1 MKKGPQ
7 PPPITAVGRRAA
19 VYLALLTVAVA
30 QPLLQLYGS
39 SVAVFASANYEGA
52 IVVVFGL
59 VVLLVPTAVFTAI
72 DVVVTSLH
80 PTLGMWVHR
89 LLVLVASWA
98 VALVVLRNLSFG
110 PWGIDMLYTG
120 VIALGMTW
128 LIDQRSAVTS
138 WVTYLSPLSIVVAI
152 SFVVSAMSVIS
163 PPDVQVLAIEKDSI
177 PEVKVGT
184 PRDQVSVVWIVLD
197 EAPLWPLMTTTGE
210 INANRYPGF
219 AALASSS
226 TWYRNV
232 LATSQTTTDAVPAM
246 LSGKWP
252 VSNTSPVLVKHP
264 KNLFTLMNGHMSM
277 DAHEVA
283 TALCPK
289 KVCNK
294 VSVTGGD
301 HIAFPGG
308 TSTTVTDTTIP
319 TEEEVVVVSRRTPF
333 TSFLKDA
340 LVVVGHKVLPKE
352 LRSRLPAIDEGWG
365 GFGAMDNGEID
376 NDIATST
383 TVPGPTTTLSL
394 TEEKKQ
400 QANSTTVKQWQSG
413 GPMSQVPVLDEVINR
428 AARADRPT
436 LHFAHLLT
444 PHRPWM
450 LTPDMR
456 RSRALNTDKRSNTV
470 VDRVRDQYQAHLLQY
485 VATDNMIA
493 KLVTDLKRSANWN
506 RTMVIV
512 TADHGITFEL
522 GENKRSKINVK
533 SPATLED
540 IYRVPLFIKYPDQS
554 VGDVNDCATSSIDI
568 FPTVVAATG
577 IDAGWT
583 FDGVDLKT
591 SCPVRE
597 SRKIVWKTGS
607 HSLSTTFA
615 DIVKRAVR
623 YDEWVDAEGNAED
636 IVRAGQ
642 HGDIINGAV
651 MTPTGPDIT
660 SMSWSVQGIE
670 DFNAISESSFFVD
683 GEFGFVPT
691 QVEGALTATE
701 TFGSDAEG
709 LLVYNGKAV
718 GMVSELAGLKKGASA
733 SFRSTLNWKYLHGP
747 PVGAG
752 LEMWVVQGTGA
763 ARVIQRVA
771 TP

>member
-59 VVLLVPTAVFTAI
+59 VVLLVPTAVFTAT

-120 VIALGMTW
+120 VIALGITW

-436 LHFAHLLT
+436 LHFAHVLT

-709 LLVYNGKAV
+709 VLVYNGKAV

-752 LEMWVVQGTGA
+752 LEMWVVQGTSA

>member
-1 MKKGPQ
+1 
-7 PPPITAVGRRAA
+7 
-19 VYLALLTVAVA
+19 
-30 QPLLQLYGS
+30 
-39 SVAVFASANYEGA
+39 
-52 IVVVFGL
+52 
-59 VVLLVPTAVFTAI
+59 
-72 DVVVTSLH
+72 
-80 PTLGMWVHR
+80 
-89 LLVLVASWA
+89 
-98 VALVVLRNLSFG
+98 
-110 PWGIDMLYTG
+110 
-120 VIALGMTW
+120 
-128 LIDQRSAVTS
+128 
-138 WVTYLSPLSIVVAI
+138 
-152 SFVVSAMSVIS
+152 
-163 PPDVQVLAIEKDSI
+163 
-177 PEVKVGT
+177 
-184 PRDQVSVVWIVLD
+184 
-197 EAPLWPLMTTTGE
+197 

-252 VSNTSPVLVKHP
+252 VSNTPPVLVKHP
-264 KNLFTLMNGHMSM
+264 KNLFTLMNGQMAM

-308 TSTTVTDTTIP
+308 TSTTVTDTTVP
-319 TEEEVVVVSRRTPF
+319 KEEVVVSRRTPF
-333 TSFLKDA
+333 MSFLKDA

-400 QANSTTVKQWQSG
+400 QANSTTVKQWESG

-428 AARADRPT
+428 AVRADRPT
-436 LHFAHLLT
+436 LHFAHVLT

-456 RSRALNTDKRSNTV
+456 RSRALNTDKRSNTI

-506 RTMVIV
+506 RTMMIV
-512 TADHGITFEL
+512 TADHGLTFEL

-533 SPATLED
+533 NPATLED

-554 VGDVNDCATSSIDI
+554 VGEVNDCATSSIDI

-577 IDAGWT
+577 IDAGWI

-591 SCPVRE
+591 SCPFRE
-597 SRKIVWKTGS
+597 SRKIVWDRCRRKCGR
-607 HSLSTTFA
+607 HSSRWSTW
-615 DIVKRAVR
+615 R
-623 YDEWVDAEGNAED
+623 
-636 IVRAGQ
+636 
-642 HGDIINGAV
+642 H
-651 MTPTGPDIT
+651 
-660 SMSWSVQGIE
+660 
-670 DFNAISESSFFVD
+670 
-683 GEFGFVPT
+683 
-691 QVEGALTATE
+691 
-701 TFGSDAEG
+701 
-709 LLVYNGKAV
+709 
-718 GMVSELAGLKKGASA
+718 
-733 SFRSTLNWKYLHGP
+733 H
-747 PVGAG
+747 
-752 LEMWVVQGTGA
+752 
-763 ARVIQRVA
+763 
-771 TP
+771 

>member
-246 LSGKWP
+246 LTGKWP

-436 LHFAHLLT
+436 LHFAHVLT

-709 LLVYNGKAV
+709 VLVYNGKAV
-718 GMVSELAGLKKGASA
+718 GIVSELSGLKKGASA

>member
-308 TSTTVTDTTIP
+308 TSTTVTDTPIP

-752 LEMWVVQGTGA
+752 LEMWVVQGTSA

>member
-59 VVLLVPTAVFTAI
+59 VVLLVPTAVFTAT

-246 LSGKWP
+246 LTGKWP

-436 LHFAHLLT
+436 LHFAHVLT

-709 LLVYNGKAV
+709 VLVYNGKAV

-752 LEMWVVQGTGA
+752 LEMWVVQGTSA